1 MVKDIGFNSMTNIEI
16 LDILQRAL
24 AEDIGDG
31 DITSECTIP
40 ETLWLEGRFVAR
52 AEGVI
57 AGLEIAGMVFRLL
70 DQSVQIDPLAEDGQS
85 VQPMQTLARL
95 RGPGR
100 ALLSGERTALN
111 ILQRMSG
118 IATQTRRY
126 VQAVKG
132 TSAVIL
138 DTRKT
143 VPGLRSLDKMAVRI
157 GGAMNHRNG
166 LYDMALIKNNHIAA
180 AGGDLGEAVR
190 RVRQANLG
198 SRLVEIEVRSL
209 EELSQALTLPVDR
222 IMLDNMTIAQLRQA
236 VALTAGRIPL
246 EASGGITLGN
256 VAEIAST
263 GVDFISVGA
272 LTHSVIALDISLW
285 IE

>member
-236 VALTAGRIPL
+236 VALTAGSIPL